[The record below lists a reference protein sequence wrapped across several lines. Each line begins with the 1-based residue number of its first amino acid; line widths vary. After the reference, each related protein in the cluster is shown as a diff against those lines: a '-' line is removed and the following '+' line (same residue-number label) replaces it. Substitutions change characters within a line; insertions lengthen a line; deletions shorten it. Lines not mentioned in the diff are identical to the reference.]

1 MEFVPPLSQ
10 HNIFNLILH
19 MNNWKDNDLRGI
31 SNTEKNRE
39 SLTEETGNKILE
51 KVAFCS
57 VVDSDI
63 ASN

>member
-1 MEFVPPLSQ
+1 
-10 HNIFNLILH
+10 
-19 MNNWKDNDLRGI
+19 MNNWKDNDLRGM
-31 SNTEKNRE
+31 SNMEKNRE